1 MHISFN
7 DYVKYLTQQI
17 TSYLDTPAGEKREQ
31 RVKNK
36 VKPPVYSNRW
46 FGVLPF
52 AFKVARKK
60 TN

>member
-1 MHISFN
+1 MPFN

-17 TSYLDTPAGEKREQ
+17 TSYIDTPAEDKKEQ
-31 RVKNK
+31 KVKNK
-36 VKPPVYSNRW
+36 EKPSVYSNRW
-46 FGVLPF
+46 LGVLPF